1 MVKVDAEQSC
11 CQEIVLGLRGGR
23 DILSVYLTAVG
34 WQYRETVRGSISAFQ
49 DNSTTEKRSSRY
61 FFRRRRICSRQLLW
75 SRNFMPVCVAHR
87 KCDVLETSARKSQL
101 LEHCS
106 GTNQKQWPDASPVS
120 QACESALLRRLWLEA
135 VSVARGGAAAVNAC
149 RRRRRL
155 LAKGGG
161 HYLVF
166 YDARAPGSEAAWRG
180 GIVKLG
186 TNTRV
191 STSIA
196 GVAVARQG
204 DSVFAGT
211 SGLGGCFT
219 GNSRR

>member
-1 MVKVDAEQSC
+1 MVVFQPFKTIAQLKREALATFFDAGVFAVASFC
-11 CQEIVLGLRGGR
+11 GLA
-23 DILSVYLTAVG
+23 ILCRFVSPI
-34 WQYRETVRGSISAFQ
+34 ESAM
-49 DNSTTEKRSSRY
+49 SWKH
-61 FFRRRRICSRQLLW
+61 QLA
-75 SRNFMPVCVAHR
+75 SRNYWNTAAAQIKNSGRMPRQCR
-87 KCDVLETSARKSQL
+87 KHFK
-101 LEHCS
+101 
-106 GTNQKQWPDASPVS
+106 KP
-120 QACESALLRRLWLEA
+120 CESALLRRLWLEA